1 MRLYSSQYDRYR
13 PAQQQYQ
20 RQPNDNSNRDNV
32 PKYPNDTRQNTTKT
46 FIIRPWHSQNPDQL
60 PMCKLPKINADDN
73 NYDVVKIGTKQVLY
87 PVWKPP
93 KSDKEPQMRLLP
105 NNHTFRFPD
114 NTIFHFFKGC
124 RSPGINNYG
133 V

>member
-1 MRLYSSQYDRYR
+1 MRLYSSQYDKYR

-20 RQPNDNSNRDNV
+20 RQRNDNSNRDNV
-32 PKYPNDTRQNTTKT
+32 PKYPNDTRQNTTNT
-46 FIIRPWHSQNPDQL
+46 FIIGPWHSQNPDQL
-60 PMCKLPKINADDN
+60 ADDN

-105 NNHTFRFPD
+105 NNQTFRFPD
-114 NTIFHFFKGC
+114 NTIVHFFKGC
-124 RSPGINNYG
+124 RSPEIDNYG